1 MPIDIGKEM
10 ALPMDQIIGGPL
22 QAIVKA
28 QAMAASTT
36 ADFINNVGL
45 TGPPENRVAQTVRF
59 SFERTR
65 PRPGENAAGE
75 PVDEL
80 VTETVNLTVP
90 LLTILNVPFIRVAQ
104 ATIDF
109 EAKISS
115 QTVNTSENTLNVDLR
130 ASGGFFGVKVEL
142 NVTYNHKSTSSD
154 TVNRSAVLTV
164 HVEAVQDEMPGGLVR
179 VLDILET
186 AVNDAAAVPA

>member
-1 MPIDIGKEM
+1 MTMPIDIGKEM
-10 ALPMDQIIGGPL
+10 ALPMDQIIGAPL
-22 QAIVKA
+22 QAVVRA

-45 TGPPENRVAQTVRF
+45 TGPPEARVAQTVTF
-59 SFERTR
+59 SFQRTR
-65 PRPGENAAGE
+65 PRPSETEGEE
-75 PVDEL
+75 SEL
-80 VTETVNLTVP
+80 VTETVSLTVP

-115 QTVNTSENTLNVDLR
+115 QTVNTSESTLGVGVQ
-130 ASGGFFGVKVEL
+130 ASGGFFGVKVSV
-142 NVTYNHKSTSSD
+142 NVSYNQKSTSSD

-186 AVNDAAAVPA
+186 AVNDSVAVPA